1 MTILAARIGAL
12 AQTTALPD
20 PGALADG
27 EARFVVEQFALT
39 ANNVTYAVHGED
51 FAYWR
56 FFPAPQDHAADHGVV
71 PVWGFGRVIETRC
84 AAIAAGSRW
93 FGYWPMGSQA
103 VLSPVQMSAHGFTDG
118 AAHRSAL
125 PYFYNRYSPASA
137 AWGDDAL
144 QGLFRPLYAT
154 SFLIDCLMATRPVDT
169 LLLSSASSKTA
180 LGVAQAALGR
190 QKVVGLT
197 SPANRQFCLATGYFD
212 QVYSY
217 DDMGGIAG
225 DAIAFIDF
233 SGHGGVRHAVHSLLA
248 GRLAESHIVGDTH
261 WQVPNTAQLPGPV
274 PQLFFAPTVAQDR
287 VAEWGAAEYDTRLS
301 VAWAGFAATLGW
313 LQVDHVTGADAVAAA
328 WARLVG
334 GQIDPAVGIVASL

>member
-20 PGALADG
+20 PDTLADG
-27 EARFVVEQFALT
+27 EARFVIEQFALT

-51 FAYWR
+51 FAYWK
-56 FFPAPQDHAADHGVV
+56 FFPAPEDHGIV
-71 PVWGFGRVIETRC
+71 PVWGFGRVVETRSD
-84 AAIAAGSRW
+84 AVAVGSRW

-103 VLSPVQMSAHGFTDG
+103 VLSPQQVSAFGFTDG
-118 AAHRSAL
+118 AAHRAAL

-144 QGLFRPLYAT
+144 QCLFRPLYAT
-154 SFLIDCLMATRPVDT
+154 SFLIDCLMATRPLDT

-190 QKVVGLT
+190 QTVVGLT
-197 SPANRQFCLATGYFD
+197 SPANREFCLATGYYD

-217 DDMGGIAG
+217 EDLGGIPG
-225 DAIAFIDF
+225 DAIGFIDF
-233 SGHGGVRHAVHSLLA
+233 SGHGGVRHNVHSLLA

-261 WQVPNTAQLPGPV
+261 WQAPNTAALPGPV

-287 VAEWGAAEYDTRLS
+287 VAQWGAAGYDARLS
-301 VAWAGFAATLGW
+301 TAWAGFAATLAW
-313 LQVDHVTGADAVAAA
+313 LTVTRVTGADAVATA
-328 WARLVG
+328 WARLVNG
-334 GQIDPAVGIVASL
+334 EINPADGIVASL